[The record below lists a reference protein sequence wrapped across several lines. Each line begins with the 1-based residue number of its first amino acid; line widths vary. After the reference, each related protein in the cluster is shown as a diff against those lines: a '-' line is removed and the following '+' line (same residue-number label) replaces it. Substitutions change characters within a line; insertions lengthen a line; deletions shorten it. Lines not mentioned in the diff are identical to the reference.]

1 MPEYSKAPEEV
12 LTLAGELIEAY
23 HDKLTGGAIG
33 FIFRE
38 DIQMKGGKRVLG
50 SAAKVPA
57 KVRPFVDLD
66 FIITLDAL
74 FYRSASPLQRRALI
88 DHELCHLDY
97 SEEGGADV
105 PKLVGH
111 DFEEFRVIILRY
123 GLWTPD
129 LEESR
134 ESFEQALQIPLPGFL
149 DRDEPWDTRLV
160 ALHVQQMEAFDN
172 E

>member
-12 LTLAGELIEAY
+12 LSLAAELIEAY
-23 HDKLTGGAIG
+23 HEKLEGGAIG

-38 DIQMKGGKRVLG
+38 DIQMKNGKRVLG

-57 KVRPFVDLD
+57 KLRPFVDLD
-66 FIITLDAL
+66 FIITLDAM
-74 FYRSASPLQRRALI
+74 FYASASPLQRRALI

-97 SEEGGADV
+97 SEEGDADV

-111 DFEEFRVIILRY
+111 DVEEFAVILVRY
-123 GLWTPD
+123 GLWSPD
-129 LEESR
+129 LEEAR
-134 ESFEQALQIPLPGFL
+134 GSFDQALQIPLPGFFVA
-149 DRDEPWDTRLV
+149 PAKPKQTRLV
-160 ALHVQQMEAFDN
+160 SIEAGEMEHIN